1 MKKLLESY
9 RETLYKLHKVKI
21 EADQK
26 RNSLNELV
34 EKEPTEENRA
44 ELEAAQ
50 YYCKT
55 INSFIS
61 NVMYVI
67 TWLNRGH
74 APNPRRAIHRRSRQQ
89 REVLMDPLKMQ
100 SFANPAACGS
110 PTTITDDERFRISE
124 AMHRLTDKERECYML
139 KYGQCFSE
147 NEIARMMK
155 ISRPTVQKFVK
166 RAETKINEALR
177 ENIFLTRNI
186 V

>member
-1 MKKLLESY
+1 MQKLLESY
-9 RETLYKLHKVKI
+9 RETLYTLHKVKI
-21 EADQK
+21 EADQN
-26 RNSLNELV
+26 RNRLNELV

-50 YYCKT
+50 YFCET

-110 PTTITDDERFRISE
+110 PTTITDSERFMIEE
-124 AMHRLTDKERECYML
+124 AMYSLNERERDCYML

-147 NEIARMMK
+147 RQIARMLK
-155 ISRPTVQKFVK
+155 ISQQAVNQHVK
-166 RAETKINEALR
+166 KAEKKINESIRNNL
-177 ENIFLTRNI
+177 FLQI
-186 V
+186 S